1 MTSAESD
8 RARRDAEPPA
18 EGDMAAPAPA
28 PAADG
33 GGDGEARAER
43 RARRRAARRARI
55 DDSIPS
61 PCIAVCQIDDS
72 NGFCL
77 GCFRSIDEIRDWPI
91 MSAEEKTAT
100 LARIA
105 ERKAVSGATPGA
117 TGP

>member
-8 RARRDAEPPA
+8 RPRSDADAPLDEDPAASA
-18 EGDMAAPAPA
+18 EGGEA
-28 PAADG
+28 
-33 GGDGEARAER
+33 GEARAER

-55 DDSIPS
+55 DSSIPS
-61 PCIAVCQIDDS
+61 PCIAVCQIDS
-72 NGFCL
+72 GNGFCF

-105 ERKAVSGATPGA
+105 ERKAPRGGQRHNHEL
-117 TGP
+117 